1 MAIRAKIDA
10 ILNRWVSR
18 KLMVFVTACF
28 GLFSG
33 TLTSSDWVIIATAY
47 VSLQGFSDI
56 VDKIQ
61 NGRSTNKNEE
71 NNI

>member
-1 MAIRAKIDA
+1 MRNKIDKA
-10 ILNRWVSR
+10 LAKWVSR
-18 KLMVFVTACF
+18 KLMVFAVACF

-56 VDKIQ
+56 VDRLKSGGKQHID
-61 NGRSTNKNEE
+61 
-71 NNI
+71 